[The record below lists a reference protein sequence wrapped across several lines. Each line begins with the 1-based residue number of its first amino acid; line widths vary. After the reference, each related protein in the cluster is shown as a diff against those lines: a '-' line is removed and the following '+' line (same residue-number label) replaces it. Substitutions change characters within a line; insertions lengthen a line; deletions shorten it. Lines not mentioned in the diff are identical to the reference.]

1 MRKLREK
8 NMGLKKMK
16 NQSKQTIKVDYSP
29 AVVSAIKGEA
39 KAKKISFNRVIEL
52 MGKNLSTG
60 AVHPREK

>member
-1 MRKLREK
+1 
-8 NMGLKKMK
+8 MK

-29 AVVSAIKGEA
+29 AVISAIKAEA

-52 MGKNLSTG
+52 MAKKFIDS